1 MQYDFYI
8 ESDYGVYVGVVEAA
22 NLDEFYKILKQDYQC
37 DIGADGFYNCPI
49 SGDEKPIDWKQYG
62 V

>member
-8 ESDYGVYVGVVEAA
+8 ESDYGVYFGIVEAD
-22 NLDEFYKILKQDYQC
+22 NDEAFYKVLKEDYQC
-37 DIGADGFYNCPI
+37 NIGADGFYNCPI
-49 SGDEKPIDWKQYG
+49 SGNEKPIDWNKYG